1 MIRRT
6 HRRALVL
13 IPDVGLLRSSAVVL
27 AGDSTARLLGFLF
40 AVASARLLTPAGYG
54 RIAYALAVAAI
65 VSVLTVNAPFGL
77 SRFLAR
83 HQGHPRMLDI
93 YSTNWLVVIALM
105 LGASLTLV
113 IPVALVAGLGGAML
127 LALMANLLGTAVLQ
141 TYRESQ
147 KGLGR
152 FWATSTFW
160 ALANLLELIA
170 VLIAGALGWRSPA
183 LFLTIYGLSSVWA
196 LAVMASLAPTAL
208 HFVRSLVTR
217 RQVAAIFRFTW
228 PLILQGILY
237 NIWVGADLILVQH
250 FRPGAVGNYA
260 VAKTLVLALMV
271 PPAAI
276 STVLAP
282 RMARLGA
289 HAIRT
294 YLLYVVGLTAA
305 ILVPL
310 GATMAVLGTPLITL
324 VFGSRYALAATVVP
338 LLILGMV
345 CYGLYLVLA
354 TSWAWGLGRPQIDP
368 AATAVAMVVTVT
380 LGLMLVPGAGL
391 LGAAFAYT
399 AGAVSQLAVIGGFTV
414 WAVFAGATPRLGPA
428 RELVLDTERLAEA

>member
-83 HQGHPRMLDI
+83 HQGQPRMLDI

-260 VAKTLVLALMV
+260 VAKTFVLALMV

-294 YLLYVVGLTAA
+294 YL
-305 ILVPL
+305 
-310 GATMAVLGTPLITL
+310 
-324 VFGSRYALAATVVP
+324 LAATVVP

-399 AGAVSQLAVIGGFTV
+399 AGAVSQLVVIGGFTV

>member
-1 MIRRT
+1 MPNNWLMKRACCFASPFAT
-6 HRRALVL
+6 HRTLPFRIMCTASIPCKVL
-13 IPDVGLLRSSAVVL
+13 
-27 AGDSTARLLGFLF
+27 
-40 AVASARLLTPAGYG
+40 
-54 RIAYALAVAAI
+54 
-65 VSVLTVNAPFGL
+65 
-77 SRFLAR
+77 
-83 HQGHPRMLDI
+83 H
-93 YSTNWLVVIALM
+93 
-105 LGASLTLV
+105 
-113 IPVALVAGLGGAML
+113 
-127 LALMANLLGTAVLQ
+127 
-141 TYRESQ
+141 
-147 KGLGR
+147 
-152 FWATSTFW
+152 
-160 ALANLLELIA
+160 
-170 VLIAGALGWRSPA
+170 
-183 LFLTIYGLSSVWA
+183 
-196 LAVMASLAPTAL
+196 
-208 HFVRSLVTR
+208 
-217 RQVAAIFRFTW
+217 
-228 PLILQGILY
+228 
-237 NIWVGADLILVQH
+237 
-250 FRPGAVGNYA
+250 A
-260 VAKTLVLALMV
+260 VAKELVLALMV

-310 GATMAVLGTPLITL
+310 GAAMAVLGTPLITL

-338 LLILGMV
+338 LLVLGMV

-428 RELVLDTERLAEA
+428 RELVLETERLRLRPFRTSDAKALHALYGDRGKEEPQDDRHDQLPSPRQARDPQGRGADPQGAQALDCPRQAPGISPGGRPDPRPLVQGRSIPASADICSSTPSRCP